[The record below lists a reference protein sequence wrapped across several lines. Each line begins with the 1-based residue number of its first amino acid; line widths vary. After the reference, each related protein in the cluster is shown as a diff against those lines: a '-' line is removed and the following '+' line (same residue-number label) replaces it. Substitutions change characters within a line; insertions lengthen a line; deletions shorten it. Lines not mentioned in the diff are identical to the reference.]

1 VADGA
6 LRLLST
12 TALRWAPGVAATVA
26 AVVVA
31 VLVARAQ
38 PALGALVVAL
48 ALGVAL
54 RNTGGFV
61 PALRPGVTG
70 STKRLLRTGIV
81 VLGLQLALG
90 DVVALG
96 PAVVALIVL
105 SVAAGFLF
113 TAWVGRRAG
122 LSPAGATLMAAGF
135 SICGA
140 SAVAGL
146 QGVVDADDEEVAAA
160 VTMVTLYGSLS
171 IVVLPLLGTALHL
184 PDERFG
190 LWVGLSVHEV
200 GQVVAAAGTAGVVAL
215 SVATVVKLGRVV
227 LLAPVAAG
235 VAWRTRRA
243 ARAALAPGSAG
254 GAGGAVGAV
263 GAGGAASAP
272 VVPLFVV
279 GFLVAVGLRSTGWL
293 PGAVVEAAPVV
304 TTVLLA
310 GAMFGLGTSIS
321 AAGLV
326 RSGGPWLVVGAV
338 STLVLS
344 ALMFTATALV

>member
-1 VADGA
+1 
-6 LRLLST
+6 
-12 TALRWAPGVAATVA
+12 
-26 AVVVA
+26 
-31 VLVARAQ
+31 
-38 PALGALVVAL
+38 VVAL

-254 GAGGAVGAV
+254 GAVGVV